1 MKLFSLFFAITISLC
16 ASLCCPEED
25 DYIDTTFFI
34 DNDEIITI
42 DNNQNEFNVGE
53 YIYIETNI
61 TNEQITED
69 NEVII
74 LSNYDYAEVGQSQ
87 YSYSLSLNKQTEY
100 GTSVKIPITFEYIQI
115 VEGNTDINENYFS
128 SDIRIDSYFD
138 GENYKSL
145 IGIKLLE
152 AGNYF
157 ISGSYNNIESIYVN
171 GGVYDKKLV
180 VIRSKIVDSNENGL
194 YEFTVN

>member
-1 MKLFSLFFAITISLC
+1 MKLFSLLFAITISLC
-16 ASLCCPEED
+16 ASICCPPED
-25 DYIDTTFFI
+25 DYMDTTFYI
-34 DNDEIITI
+34 DNDEIINI
-42 DNNQNEFNVGE
+42 NNNEFDVGD

-61 TNEQITED
+61 ANEQITES
-69 NEVII
+69 NEVIM

-87 YSYSLSLNKQTEY
+87 YSYSLSLYKQTEY
-100 GTSVKIPITFEYIQI
+100 GTSVKIPITFEYIDI
-115 VEGNTDINENYFS
+115 VEGNTDINEDYYS

-157 ISGSYNNIESIYVN
+157 ISGSYNNIDSIYVN

-180 VIRSKIVDSNENGL
+180 VIRSKIVNSNENGL